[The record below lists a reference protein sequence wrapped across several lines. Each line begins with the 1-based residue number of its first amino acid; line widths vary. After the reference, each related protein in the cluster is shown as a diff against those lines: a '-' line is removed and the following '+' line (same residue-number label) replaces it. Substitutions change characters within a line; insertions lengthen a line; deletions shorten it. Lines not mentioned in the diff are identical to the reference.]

1 MTVGEIWEQVWSDD
15 ASEAMSAA
23 MDAVDGP
30 GHGRMGTG
38 AMKMNEDEDGS
49 LVGGRITWMIA
60 RMTHRSGKWQDQD
73 GGCGC

>member
-1 MTVGEIWEQVWSDD
+1 MGWENDGWSDD
-15 ASEAMSAA
+15 ASEA

-30 GHGRMGTG
+30 GHGRMGMD
-38 AMKMNEDEDGS
+38 AMEMSEDEDGS

-60 RMTHRSGKWQDQD
+60 RMAHHAASQRQD